1 MVMKLYLPAVLSV
14 VLSSACA
21 PSFEQMAAQGMGDDW
36 GQTSPTGVD
45 EDEANMAALLELMA
59 RAESDDAPMVMI
71 ADGSLNTPIVP
82 EGVPVLPL
90 VVTAPE
96 SALTE
101 SGELK
106 RSFVL
111 SFLQRGPHAL
121 LAAVELVPGRIDGRL
136 LGLQVQS
143 IRESGEFL
151 TEAGI
156 SPGDIILS
164 VNGEEVLFPDQFMQ
178 IWEAVPGADTLTVR
192 LLRDGNTQT
201 LEWTIFDDS
210 EVAVNAD

>member
-1 MVMKLYLPAVLSV
+1 MKLYLPAVLSV

-21 PSFEQMAAQGMGDDW
+21 PSFEQMTAQGMGDDW
-36 GQTSPTGVD
+36 GQTSQSGVD
-45 EDEANMAALLELMA
+45 EDEANMAALRELMA
-59 RAESDDAPMVMI
+59 RAQSDNAPVVRV

-82 EGVPVLPL
+82 EGMPVLPL

-106 RSFVL
+106 RSFVS

-121 LAAVELVPGRIDGRL
+121 LGAVELVPGRVDGRL

-143 IRESGEFL
+143 IHESGEFL

-156 SPGDIILS
+156 SAGDIILS
-164 VNGEEVLFPDQFMQ
+164 VNGEEVLFPEQFMQ
-178 IWEAVPGADTLTVR
+178 IWDAMSGADSLTVR
-192 LLRDGNTQT
+192 LLRNGNTQT
-201 LEWTIFDDS
+201 LQWSIFDDS
-210 EVAVNAD
+210 EIAVSAD

>member
-1 MVMKLYLPAVLSV
+1 
-14 VLSSACA
+14 
-21 PSFEQMAAQGMGDDW
+21 
-36 GQTSPTGVD
+36 
-45 EDEANMAALLELMA
+45 
-59 RAESDDAPMVMI
+59 
-71 ADGSLNTPIVP
+71 
-82 EGVPVLPL
+82 
-90 VVTAPE
+90 
-96 SALTE
+96 
-101 SGELK
+101 
-106 RSFVL
+106 
-111 SFLQRGPHAL
+111 
-121 LAAVELVPGRIDGRL
+121 VELVPGRIDGRL

-164 VNGEEVLFPDQFMQ
+164 VNGEEVLFPEQFMQ